1 MERYVSSFI
10 DYMRYERN
18 YSAHTV
24 TSYTNDLSQFLG
36 FLDEKKTTEGDVF
49 EIDNVDADVVRQWM
63 MTLMK
68 QPLSPTS
75 VNRKLSAL
83 QSFFTYAVRMGFV
96 QKHPLRFVNGPKKP
110 KPLPYFIKEKDING
124 LLDAGTADK
133 GMAYRGAAG
142 TISRVTKSHAPRT
155 GMTDRGLGTNSG
167 TGTTD
172 RGLGMNSGTGT
183 MDRDLGV
190 NSDTGTTDSMN
201 SGTGTMDRGL
211 GANSDVSS
219 DGGDCRFEAVRDLLM
234 LEMLY
239 ATGIRCSE
247 LVGIKDR
254 DVDMEAMLIKVTGKR
269 NKQRLI
275 PFAQQLK
282 DVIYNY
288 YNVRAKEVGE
298 GCASFF
304 TRKDGRAVT
313 SAIVY
318 YVIKKQLSG
327 IPTLAKRSPHVLR
340 HTFATNMLNNGA
352 TLSGVSRL
360 LGHSSLASTSVYT
373 HVTFEEL
380 KKVYNAHPRAKI

>member
-133 GMAYRGAAG
+133 GMAYRDAAG

-155 GMTDRGLGTNSG
+155 GMTDRGLGT
-167 TGTTD
+167 
-172 RGLGMNSGTGT
+172 
-183 MDRDLGV
+183 
-190 NSDTGTTDSMN
+190 N

>member
-1 MERYVSSFI
+1 
-10 DYMRYERN
+10 
-18 YSAHTV
+18 
-24 TSYTNDLSQFLG
+24 
-36 FLDEKKTTEGDVF
+36 
-49 EIDNVDADVVRQWM
+49 

-68 QPLSPTS
+68 QSLSPTS

-124 LLDAGTADK
+124 LLDGGTADK
-133 GMAYRGAAG
+133 GMAYRDAGATSTTGTTRDAAG
-142 TISRVTKSHAPRT
+142 TILRVTKSHAPRT
-155 GMTDRGLGTNSG
+155 GMTGMNLG

-172 RGLGMNSGTGT
+172 RGLGMSGT
-183 MDRDLGV
+183 
-190 NSDTGTTDSMN
+190 
-201 SGTGTMDRGL
+201 
-211 GANSDVSS
+211 NSDVSS